1 MDLNDLRN
9 PNPKDLRNPEQGVKS
24 SGDHPPRQS
33 RVNWVN
39 SISAL
44 LLAVGLTFFLFSQ
57 YEKYKARERG
67 LNVQLAQLM
76 KQVRLL
82 EERLDKD
89 GRRIGL
95 LVTDLETVQKR
106 VGVTRDE
113 IRRSR
118 AVAEEIRQQQQQDVQ
133 LLTRQLVRK
142 ADFQQVKD
150 LGAKADTKFQ
160 EVDKQITGVQ
170 REVQA
175 SRQEFE
181 KTWQELSAMGLRVT
195 EQGKLIATSSE
206 ALEELRRRRGER
218 DYFEFDARKNK
229 KLSVADII
237 IELRK
242 ADYKQHR
249 ADLRLFYD
257 DRRVDRKEVYT
268 NTPLFFYVGKD
279 RIQYELVINEV
290 NKDQITGYVSAPIG
304 KLATAQGLQRPTN

>member
-1 MDLNDLRN
+1 VDLNDLRN
-9 PNPKDLRNPEQGVKS
+9 PNPKDLRNPEQKVKS
-24 SGDHPPRQS
+24 SGDNPRRQS

-76 KQVRLL
+76 KQIRLL

-150 LGAKADTKFQ
+150 LGAKADTKFK

-206 ALEELRRRRGER
+206 ALVELRRRRGER
-218 DYFEFDARKNK
+218 DYLEFDARKKK
-229 KLSVADII
+229 KLRVADIT

-257 DRRVDRKEVYT
+257 DRRVDRKKVYT
-268 NTPLFFYVGKD
+268 NTPLIFYVGPD

-290 NKDQITGYVSAPIG
+290 NKDQITGYVSVTCPDEWCHP
-304 KLATAQGLQRPTN
+304 LS

>member
-1 MDLNDLRN
+1 VDLDDLRN
-9 PNPKDLRNPEQGVKS
+9 PIKEEKS
-24 SGDHPPRQS
+24 SGDNPRRQS

-76 KQVRLL
+76 KQIRLL

-181 KTWQELSAMGLRVT
+181 QTWQELSAMGLRVT

-218 DYFEFDARKNK
+218 DYLEFDARKKK
-229 KLSVADII
+229 KLRVAEII

-257 DRRVDRKEVYT
+257 DRRVDRKKVYT
-268 NTPLFFYVGKD
+268 NTPLIFYVGPD

-304 KLATAQGLQRPTN
+304 KLATSQGLQRPTN

>member
-1 MDLNDLRN
+1 VDLDELRN
-9 PNPKDLRNPEQGVKS
+9 SMKEETSS
-24 SGDHPPRQS
+24 SGDNPRRQS

-57 YEKYKARERG
+57 YEKYKTRERG
-67 LNVQLAQLM
+67 LEIQRILLM
-76 KQVRLL
+76 KQIRLL
-82 EERLDKD
+82 EERF
-89 GRRIGL
+89 GL

-113 IRRSR
+113 IRKSR
-118 AVAEEIRQQQQQDVQ
+118 AVAEEIRQEQQQDVQ

-160 EVDKQITGVQ
+160 EVDKQITSVQ
-170 REVQA
+170 REVRA
-175 SRQEFE
+175 SRQELE
-181 KTWQELSAMGLRVT
+181 RTWRELSARGLRLT
-195 EQGKLIATSSE
+195 EQGELIATSSE

-229 KLSVADII
+229 KLRVGDIF

-257 DRRVDRKEVYT
+257 DRRVDRKKVNT
-268 NTPLFFYVGKD
+268 NTPLIFYVGPD

-304 KLATAQGLQRPTN
+304 KLATSQGLQRPTN

>member
-1 MDLNDLRN
+1 VDLDELRN
-9 PNPKDLRNPEQGVKS
+9 SIEEEKS
-24 SGDHPPRQS
+24 SGDNPRRQS

-67 LNVQLAQLM
+67 LNLQLAQLM

-113 IRRSR
+113 VRRSR
-118 AVAEEIRQQQQQDVQ
+118 AVAEEVRQQQQQDVQ

-150 LGAKADTKFQ
+150 LGATADTKFQ

-218 DYFEFDARKNK
+218 DYLEFDARKKK
-229 KLSVADII
+229 KLRVAEII

-257 DRRVDRKEVYT
+257 DRRVDRKKVYT
-268 NTPLFFYVGKD
+268 NTPLLFYVGPD

-304 KLATAQGLQRPTN
+304 KLATSQGLQRPTN

>member
-1 MDLNDLRN
+1 VDLDDLRN
-9 PNPKDLRNPEQGVKS
+9 PIKEEKS
-24 SGDHPPRQS
+24 SGDNPRRQS

-67 LNVQLAQLM
+67 LNLQLAQLM

-113 IRRSR
+113 VRRSR

-150 LGAKADTKFQ
+150 LGATADTKFQ

-218 DYFEFDARKNK
+218 DYLEFDARKKK
-229 KLSVADII
+229 KLRVAEII

-257 DRRVDRKEVYT
+257 DRRVDRKKVYT
-268 NTPLFFYVGKD
+268 NTPLLFYVGPD

-304 KLATAQGLQRPTN
+304 KLATSQGLQRPTN

>member
-1 MDLNDLRN
+1 MDVNDLR
-9 PNPKDLRNPEQGVKS
+9 KDLRNPKEEMKS
-24 SGDHPPRQS
+24 SGDNSRRQS
-33 RVNWVN
+33 RVVSVI

-57 YEKYKARERG
+57 YEKYQARERG
-67 LNVQLAQLM
+67 LNIQLLQLM
-76 KQVRLL
+76 KQIRLL

-95 LVTDLETVQKR
+95 LVSDLETVQKR
-106 VGVTRDE
+106 VGVTQNE
-113 IRRSR
+113 IRKSR
-118 AVAEEIRQQQQQDVQ
+118 AVAEEIRQEQQQDVQ

-218 DYFEFDARKNK
+218 DYLEFDARKKK
-229 KLSVADII
+229 KLRVAEII

-257 DRRVDRKEVYT
+257 DRRVDRKKVYT
-268 NTPLFFYVGKD
+268 NTPLLFYVGPD

-304 KLATAQGLQRPTN
+304 KLATSQGLQRPTN

>member
-1 MDLNDLRN
+1 MDLDDLRN
-9 PNPKDLRNPEQGVKS
+9 SIQEEKS
-24 SGDHPPRQS
+24 SEDNPRRQS

-57 YEKYKARERG
+57 YEKHKARERG

-218 DYFEFDARKNK
+218 DYLEFDARKKK
-229 KLSVADII
+229 KLRVAEII

-257 DRRVDRKEVYT
+257 DRRVDRKKVYT
-268 NTPLFFYVGKD
+268 NTPLIFYVGPD

-304 KLATAQGLQRPTN
+304 KLATSQGLQRPTN

>member
-1 MDLNDLRN
+1 MDLDDLRN
-9 PNPKDLRNPEQGVKS
+9 SIEEEKS
-24 SGDHPPRQS
+24 SEDNPRRQS

-181 KTWQELSAMGLRVT
+181 QTWQELSAMGLRVT

-218 DYFEFDARKNK
+218 DYLEFDARKKK
-229 KLSVADII
+229 KLRVAEII

-257 DRRVDRKEVYT
+257 DRRVDRKKVYT
-268 NTPLFFYVGKD
+268 NTPLIFYVGPD

-304 KLATAQGLQRPTN
+304 KLATSQGLQRPTN

>member
-1 MDLNDLRN
+1 VDLDELRN
-9 PNPKDLRNPEQGVKS
+9 SIEEEKS
-24 SGDHPPRQS
+24 SGDNPRRQS

-57 YEKYKARERG
+57 YEMYKARERG

-150 LGAKADTKFQ
+150 LGAKADTKFK

-175 SRQEFE
+175 SRQELE
-181 KTWQELSAMGLRVT
+181 KTWRELSARGLRLT
-195 EQGKLIATSSE
+195 EQGELIATSSE
-206 ALEELRRRRGER
+206 ALEELRRRRGDR
-218 DYFEFDARKNK
+218 DYF
-229 KLSVADII
+229 
-237 IELRK
+237 
-242 ADYKQHR
+242 
-249 ADLRLFYD
+249 
-257 DRRVDRKEVYT
+257 
-268 NTPLFFYVGKD
+268 
-279 RIQYELVINEV
+279 
-290 NKDQITGYVSAPIG
+290 
-304 KLATAQGLQRPTN
+304 

>member
-1 MDLNDLRN
+1 VDLDDLRS
-9 PNPKDLRNPEQGVKS
+9 PIKEEKS
-24 SGDHPPRQS
+24 SGDNPRRPS

-218 DYFEFDARKNK
+218 DYLEFDARKKK
-229 KLSVADII
+229 KLRVAEII

-257 DRRVDRKEVYT
+257 DRRVDRKKVYT
-268 NTPLFFYVGKD
+268 NTPLIFYVGPD

-304 KLATAQGLQRPTN
+304 KLATSQGLQRPTN

>member
-1 MDLNDLRN
+1 MDLDDLRN
-9 PNPKDLRNPEQGVKS
+9 PIKEEKS
-24 SGDHPPRQS
+24 SGDNPRRQS

-150 LGAKADTKFQ
+150 LGATADTKFQ

-218 DYFEFDARKNK
+218 DYLEFDARKKK
-229 KLSVADII
+229 KLRVAEII

-257 DRRVDRKEVYT
+257 DRRVDRKKVYT
-268 NTPLFFYVGKD
+268 NTPLLFYVGPD

-304 KLATAQGLQRPTN
+304 KLATSQGLQRPTN

>member
-9 PNPKDLRNPEQGVKS
+9 PKDRNPKEEMKS
-24 SGDHPPRQS
+24 SGDNSRRPS
-33 RVNWVN
+33 RVVSVI

-44 LLAVGLTFFLFSQ
+44 LLALGLTFFLFSQ
-57 YEKYKARERG
+57 YEKYQARERG
-67 LNVQLAQLM
+67 LNIQLLQLM
-76 KQVRLL
+76 KQIRLL
-82 EERLDKD
+82 EERF
-89 GRRIGL
+89 GL

-106 VGVTRDE
+106 VGVTQDE
-113 IRRSR
+113 IRKSR
-118 AVAEEIRQQQQQDVQ
+118 AVAEEIRQEQQEYVL
-133 LLTRQLVRK
+133 LLTRQLVRM

-175 SRQEFE
+175 SRQELE
-181 KTWQELSAMGLRVT
+181 KTWQELSAMGLRLT

-206 ALEELRRRRGER
+206 ALVELRRRRGER
-218 DYFEFDARKNK
+218 DYLEFEARKKK
-229 KLSVADII
+229 KLRVADIF

-257 DRRVDRKEVYT
+257 DRRVDRKQVYT
-268 NTPLFFYVGKD
+268 NTPLIFYVGPD

-290 NKDQITGYVSAPIG
+290 NKDQITGYVSAPTG
-304 KLATAQGLQRPTN
+304 KLSTSQGLQRSTNLK

>member
-1 MDLNDLRN
+1 MNLDDLRTSMEE
-9 PNPKDLRNPEQGVKS
+9 EQP
-24 SGDHPPRQS
+24 SGDNPRRQS
-33 RVNWVN
+33 RVLPVI

-44 LLAVGLTFFLFSQ
+44 LLAFGLTFFLFSQ
-57 YEKYKARERG
+57 YEKDKARERG

-76 KQVRLL
+76 KQIGLL

-89 GRRIGL
+89 GRRMGL
-95 LVTDLETVQKR
+95 VVTDLETVQKR
-106 VGVTRDE
+106 VGVTQDE

-118 AVAEEIRQQQQQDVQ
+118 AVAEEIRQEQQQDVQ

-142 ADFQQVKD
+142 ADFQQVMD

-175 SRQEFE
+175 SRQELE
-181 KTWQELSAMGLRVT
+181 KTWQEMSAMGLQLT

-206 ALEELRRRRGER
+206 ALDELRRRRGER
-218 DYFEFDARKNK
+218 DYLEFDARKK
-229 KLSVADII
+229 QKLRVADII

-257 DRRVDRKEVYT
+257 DRRVDKKKVYT
-268 NTPLFFYVGKD
+268 NTPLFFYVGPD

-290 NKDQITGYVSAPIG
+290 NKDQVTGYVSAPTG
-304 KLATAQGLQRPTN
+304 KLATSQGLQRSTN